1 MTQVLNI
8 YNTNSTH
15 PHFTRT
21 RHTLHTQYTHP
32 MRKQYNLSQFTHM
45 RTLAS
50 CAYYT
55 DILFTLFTLLTLHIH
70 TDKTHLDTK
79 LTIITY

>member
-1 MTQVLNI
+1 MTQVLNV

-15 PHFTRT
+15 PYFTRT

-32 MRKQYNLSQFTHM
+32 MRKQYNLSQFTHK
-45 RTLAS
+45 RTLPS

-55 DILFTLFTLLTLHIH
+55 DILFTLFTLLTLYIH